1 MTDSERYDTE
11 ARDAWVAGPGGVR
24 LYMKIR
30 EPSRQKYADRRFPV
44 VITVPGGL
52 GSGQQGRFGMSLA
65 ELGFVHV
72 AFCPQGRGEGTPEH
86 PRSEGEEDC
95 NGFAGQDGLKA
106 AIEHVAELP
115 EVDAECIGIFS
126 ASFGI
131 SLTAGALG
139 RYPELP
145 VRYVIDNEG
154 PSDSEVICFDPW
166 DDPERE
172 EWAVER
178 FGHRSTARD
187 PSPEN
192 VAWWNEREAVRY
204 IGKMR
209 ACYLRTQSDE
219 DHAQPPGFCRHALDL
234 VNRATLGASPWTR
247 VNGSDMG
254 NPINATYD
262 VDDPAA
268 HPRWLHG
275 HLKHHRGVE
284 VRYIVE
290 MMELVR
296 REKL

>member
-1 MTDSERYDTE
+1 
-11 ARDAWVAGPGGVR
+11 V
-24 LYMKIR
+24 
-30 EPSRQKYADRRFPV
+30 
-44 VITVPGGL
+44 
-52 GSGQQGRFGMSLA
+52 
-65 ELGFVHV
+65 
-72 AFCPQGRGEGTPEH
+72 
-86 PRSEGEEDC
+86 
-95 NGFAGQDGLKA
+95 
-106 AIEHVAELP
+106 AIEYVVRLP
-115 EVDAECIGIFS
+115 EVDAECIGMFS
-126 ASFGI
+126 SSLGI

-145 VRYVIDNEG
+145 VRYGIDSEG

-204 IGKMR
+204 IGDMR
-209 ACYLRTQSDE
+209 ACYLRIQTDE

-234 VNRATLGASPWTR
+234 VNQATLGASPWTR
-247 VNGSDMG
+247 MNGSDMS

-268 HPRWLHG
+268 HPRWFHG
-275 HLKHHRGVE
+275 HLKHHRE
-284 VRYIVE
+284 VDARYILE
-290 MMELVR
+290 MMELVT